1 MTTSKFLLSFEM
13 SKDGDELDVHCDE
26 IGLEK
31 LKAVISQLEDREQH
45 YHLMTESWGGN
56 ELSEEPQSEDGNLIN
71 KVTIHRW

>member
-13 SKDGDELDVHCDE
+13 SKDGDELDIHCDE

-45 YHLMTESWGGN
+45 YHLMTESW
-56 ELSEEPQSEDGNLIN
+56 
-71 KVTIHRW
+71 